1 MKAVIYEKYG
11 SPDVLRIKYIE
22 KPIPKQNEVL
32 VKIHATTITT
42 VDSIFRRGDQFFAR
56 MATGPIK
63 PKNKILGT
71 EFSGIVE
78 AIGSEVKRFN
88 VGEKVFGSSHT
99 GFQTHA
105 EYICLPED
113 GPFISMPAEIY
124 FTEAASIPSGAL
136 TALPFLRDSG
146 KIKKDQKVLIIG
158 ASGSVGSF
166 AVQLAKYFGAEV
178 TGVTSGKNSELVKKL
193 GADKIIDYTIENF
206 TEKES
211 SYNLVFD
218 TVGKSSY
225 TECKKILL
233 EDGIFLQTVI
243 GFPILFQMFLT
254 NLMGRK
260 KAIINFTGLRSPKQK
275 IDDLIF
281 IKTLVES
288 KKLFPLI
295 DKKYTFDQ
303 IKDAYQYVD
312 QGHKRGNVVL
322 TLS

>member
-11 SPDVLRIKYIE
+11 SPDVLIKTEVE
-22 KPIPKQNEVL
+22 KPLPKQNEVL

-42 VDSIFRRGDQFFAR
+42 VDSIFRKGDQFFAR
-56 MATGPIK
+56 MATRPIK

-78 AIGSEVKRFN
+78 AIGSDVKKFS

-113 GPFISMPAEIY
+113 GPFISMPSDLD
-124 FTEAASIPSGAL
+124 FVEAASIPSGAL

-146 KIKKDQKVLIIG
+146 KIEKGQKVLIIG

-166 AVQLAKYFGAEV
+166 AVQLAKYFGAEI
-178 TGVTSGKNSELVKKL
+178 TGVTSGKNSELVRNL
-193 GADKIIDYTIENF
+193 GADRIIDYTKEKFIEIGETFNI
-206 TEKES
+206 
-211 SYNLVFD
+211 VFD
-218 TVGKSSY
+218 TIGKSSY

-233 EDGIFLQTVI
+233 DDGIFLQTVV
-243 GFPILFQMFLT
+243 GFPILFQMLIT
-254 NLMGRK
+254 NIVGRK
-260 KAIINFTGLRSPKQK
+260 KAIINFTGLRSSKQK

-281 IKTLVES
+281 IKNLVES
-288 KKLFPLI
+288 KKIYPLI

-322 TLS
+322 TLA